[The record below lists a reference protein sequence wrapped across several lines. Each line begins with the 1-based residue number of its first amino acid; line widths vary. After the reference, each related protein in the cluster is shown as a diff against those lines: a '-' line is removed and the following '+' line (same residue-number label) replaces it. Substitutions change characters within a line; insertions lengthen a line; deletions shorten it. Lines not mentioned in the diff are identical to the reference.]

1 MSGSN
6 QIDSDPRGLSENAQM
21 STRSGLSDGNI
32 THVLIAEGISPSFL
46 DAHPQD
52 EDEQNPKKAGT
63 ARS

>member
-1 MSGSN
+1 
-6 QIDSDPRGLSENAQM
+6 M